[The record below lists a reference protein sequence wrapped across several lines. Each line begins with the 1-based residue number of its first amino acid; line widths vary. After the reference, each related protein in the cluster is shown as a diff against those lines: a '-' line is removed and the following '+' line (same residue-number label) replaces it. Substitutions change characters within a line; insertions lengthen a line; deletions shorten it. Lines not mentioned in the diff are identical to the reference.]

1 MGLRTH
7 ADTSA
12 LAGAMAAAPEEL
24 RENKFA
30 AYKKWSVEGEEL
42 EHHRG
47 EQEAILQKAKDKEEA
62 DKTVQEWEAQEQTAI
77 TDFENSTL
85 LTMAL
90 QLHIQS
96 LQNSKIKI
104 QRLGYDVMK
113 LCDKSAVTVPKFKR
127 TSSTIL
133 TNLQT
138 AYEYIFSMDMKAW
151 VFVHMLTPPP

>member
-47 EQEAILQKAKDKEEA
+47 EQEAILQKAKDKKEA
-62 DKTVQEWEAQEQTAI
+62 DKRVQEWEAQEQTAI

-96 LQNSKIKI
+96 LQNSKS
-104 QRLGYDVMK
+104 RYSDW
-113 LCDKSAVTVPKFKR
+113 DT
-127 TSSTIL
+127 
-133 TNLQT
+133 
-138 AYEYIFSMDMKAW
+138 
-151 VFVHMLTPPP
+151 ML

>member
-62 DKTVQEWEAQEQTAI
+62 DKTVQEGEAQEQTAI
-77 TDFENSTL
+77 TDFKNSTL

-96 LQNSKIKI
+96 
-104 QRLGYDVMK
+104 
-113 LCDKSAVTVPKFKR
+113 
-127 TSSTIL
+127 
-133 TNLQT
+133 
-138 AYEYIFSMDMKAW
+138 
-151 VFVHMLTPPP
+151 